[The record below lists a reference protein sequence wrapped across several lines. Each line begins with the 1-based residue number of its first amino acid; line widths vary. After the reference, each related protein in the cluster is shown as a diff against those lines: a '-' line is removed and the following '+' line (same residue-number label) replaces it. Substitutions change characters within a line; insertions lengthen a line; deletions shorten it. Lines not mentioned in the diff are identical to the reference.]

1 MEWRSGQALRGK
13 AHRDAACGNAANRRL
28 KMPMARRRIASDFSV
43 LAWFLL
49 PHGQCGVLMN
59 PESSADASPQAQEI
73 SATRLIK
80 KRIYFFVVLPIVV
93 AGLALFAEFWIK
105 YPASDAILALLEAL
119 VNKPRR
125 ARMPG
130 YLVTSESNN
139 GKTSIAMR
147 FAGLHPPVFSEA
159 DNKMQMPVMLLEVVP
174 TPTEAAII
182 ERILSILG
190 IPYRLTDPVPDKRE
204 AAIVAMRN
212 AGLQLLM
219 LDELQKI
226 LGARL
231 EQRRAVMDAL
241 RYIANQVP
249 VPVVAF
255 STPRGTGGLASSDE
269 MINRLRPLTLPTW
282 KLDADFQ
289 RLLLSFEEHMPL
301 PERSGLG
308 KKAMA
313 ALIHTLS
320 EGLVGE
326 VYDLLE
332 LALSV
337 AIASDAPRIDEA
349 LLRGLAWTPPS
360 DRKRLARAATP

>member
-1 MEWRSGQALRGK
+1 
-13 AHRDAACGNAANRRL
+13 
-28 KMPMARRRIASDFSV
+28 
-43 LAWFLL
+43 
-49 PHGQCGVLMN
+49 
-59 PESSADASPQAQEI
+59 
-73 SATRLIK
+73 
-80 KRIYFFVVLPIVV
+80 
-93 AGLALFAEFWIK
+93 
-105 YPASDAILALLEAL
+105 
-119 VNKPRR
+119 
-125 ARMPG
+125 
-130 YLVTSESNN
+130 
-139 GKTSIAMR
+139 
-147 FAGLHPPVFSEA
+147 
-159 DNKMQMPVMLLEVVP
+159 
-174 TPTEAAII
+174 
-182 ERILSILG
+182 
-190 IPYRLTDPVPDKRE
+190 
-204 AAIVAMRN
+204 
-212 AGLQLLM
+212 
-219 LDELQKI
+219 
-226 LGARL
+226 
-231 EQRRAVMDAL
+231 MDAL

>member
-1 MEWRSGQALRGK
+1 MAEDHLSAETRAMLGRP
-13 AHRDAACGNAANRRL
+13 AAER
-28 KMPMARRRIASDFSV
+28 
-43 LAWFLL
+43 LAWF
-49 PHGQCGVLMN
+49 Q
-59 PESSADASPQAQEI
+59 
-73 SATRLIK
+73 T
-80 KRIYFFVVLPIVV
+80 
-93 AGLALFAEFWIK
+93 EFWIK
-105 YPASDAILALLEAL
+105 YPASDAILARLEEL

-159 DNKMQMPVMLLEVVP
+159 DSKMQMPVMLLEVVP

-182 ERILSILG
+182 ERILSILW

>member
-1 MEWRSGQALRGK
+1 
-13 AHRDAACGNAANRRL
+13 
-28 KMPMARRRIASDFSV
+28 
-43 LAWFLL
+43 
-49 PHGQCGVLMN
+49 
-59 PESSADASPQAQEI
+59 
-73 SATRLIK
+73 
-80 KRIYFFVVLPIVV
+80 
-93 AGLALFAEFWIK
+93 
-105 YPASDAILALLEAL
+105 
-119 VNKPRR
+119 
-125 ARMPG
+125 MPG

-249 VPVVAF
+249 DDIAREIECALDEQNLPV
-255 STPRGTGGLASSDE
+255 
-269 MINRLRPLTLPTW
+269 LRPYQRRQPQ
-282 KLDADFQ
+282 DASEVLV
-289 RLLLSFEEHMPL
+289 R
-301 PERSGLG
+301 
-308 KKAMA
+308 AMR
-313 ALIHTLS
+313 
-320 EGLVGE
+320 
-326 VYDLLE
+326 
-332 LALSV
+332 
-337 AIASDAPRIDEA
+337 P
-349 LLRGLAWTPPS
+349 
-360 DRKRLARAATP
+360 